1 MIWDGASTDLVDGK
15 TWLQHGL
22 TWPVGTSRVALRTE
36 APCLVVVHATDGE
49 GSAQS
54 VHRVLTARGYSVH
67 FALERDGTIFQFLD
81 PAERVAAH
89 TGGMNGRSVGIEV
102 VCRQSGTLQ
111 PVPVKPRPKDEH
123 IYQLVDKAKTPP
135 KWISSR
141 RAPCWGF
148 YPEQLAAL
156 KKLVAGLCR
165 LMGVPAELAD
175 ARDYVPLPERAALRG
190 VIGHA
195 QVTTGHSDPPLA
207 ALNLFR
213 KAV

>member
-1 MIWDGASTDLVDGK
+1 MIWDGARTDLVDCR
-15 TWLQHGL
+15 TWIETGL

-49 GSAQS
+49 GSHKS

-67 FALERDGTIFQFLD
+67 FCIERDGTIYQYLD

-89 TGGMNGRSVGIEV
+89 TGGLNAKSVGIEV
-102 VCRQSGTLQ
+102 VCRQSGSAQ
-111 PVPVKPRPKDEH
+111 PVPANPRPLDQH
-123 IYQLVDKAKTPP
+123 IYQVVDAAKNWTRS
-135 KWISSR
+135 KR
-141 RAPCWGF
+141 GPCWGL
-148 YPEQLAAL
+148 YPEQLASLDAL
-156 KKLVAGLCR
+156 VRALCR

-175 ARDYVPLPERAALRG
+175 ARDYIPKAGRGTLRG
-190 VIGHA
+190 VVGHA

-213 KAV
+213 GAS